1 MADFREV
8 LKISRN
14 KVHGVPYALPF
25 YTLSRTQEDLA
36 DGSIKLISYSEMATI
51 GDCCQAIDEFAP
63 CEKASKLG
71 ISIFLKT
78 DKYYSSD
85 EF

>member
-1 MADFREV
+1 
-8 LKISRN
+8 
-14 KVHGVPYALPF
+14 
-25 YTLSRTQEDLA
+25 
-36 DGSIKLISYSEMATI
+36 MATI